1 MKLTNLL
8 AKFKPKEIKEEYFFA
23 IEISD
28 DTIKSAVWSVIDGQ
42 TKIKTIGPTKS
53 WDGQDQEKLTK
64 EVDESISFASLNL
77 TPEPSGV
84 IFGLPESWMDKD
96 NINSDKKNY
105 LKGVCESLALKPL
118 GFVVTNTAVV
128 QYLKIEEGSPPS
140 AIFLQLSSTE
150 INLSLVKLGKIIG
163 NEIVGRSGDLGPD
176 VEEGLSRFQQV
187 DTLPSRM
194 ILYDGQSDFE
204 EDRQQLISYDWEE
217 KLPFIHFP
225 KVESLSAEV
234 SIKAI
239 ALSGGSEVAK
249 SLGFDIKETPKKV
262 PEPAVV
268 EDFGFST
275 KDVAQI
281 QTEPMPETKPQSE
294 VDPPAAKTPLLQ
306 LIKQKI
312 SVIKWP
318 KIKIPGLKL
327 IIIGFTIL
335 LALIFSAYWFLPQ
348 ANLTLYFEPK
358 TIQESFNI
366 TLDTKAST
374 PDPLKKIL
382 PAENLEINVE
392 GNKSTASTGK
402 KLTGTNASGDITIYN
417 KTNQAKTFNQG
428 TILIAPNKLTF
439 SLDEDTT
446 VASQSA
452 QLEGTTFGKATAKI
466 TAKNIG
472 ADSNLANDTQLTF
485 KQFSDTDYSAK
496 TSGLSGGTSQE
507 VRAVSEPDQDQLLQN
522 LTDELISRA
531 QTELQDRLG
540 NEKRAITIK
549 DQSKLVSKT
558 FNHSVGEEADNLT
571 LSAKLNYSALSY
583 SQADLFS
590 LLNQVIKEKIPAD
603 FQLSDSSETS
613 LSASK
618 LAADNTAAVTTV
630 DFKAKLI
637 PRLDLELLKKQIKG
651 RYPFATQTLFN
662 SLPSFLRA
670 DIIIKPNLPKALKT
684 LPHLTKNIFI
694 DLKTE

>member
-8 AKFKPKEIKEEYFFA
+8 AKFKHKEVKEDYFFA

-28 DTIKSAVWSVIDGQ
+28 DTIKSAVWSVVDGQ
-42 TKIKTIGPTKS
+42 TKIKTIGPTKT
-53 WDGQDQEKLTK
+53 WDGQDQKTLTTG
-64 EVDESISFASLNL
+64 VDESISVASQNL
-77 TPEPSGV
+77 KPEPSGV

-96 NINSDKKNY
+96 NINPDKKNY
-105 LKGVCESLALKPL
+105 LKIICESLALKPL

-194 ILYDGQSDFE
+194 ILYDGKNDFE

-225 KVESLSAEV
+225 KVESLLPEA

-249 SLGFDIKETPKKV
+249 SLGFEIKETPEEF
-262 PEPAVV
+262 PAQAEPVA

-275 KDVAQI
+275 KDVAQ
-281 QTEPMPETKPQSE
+281 TEPISEPQPKQAVE
-294 VDPPAAKTPLLQ
+294 PVVEKTPLIQ

-312 SVIKWP
+312 SLIKFP
-318 KIKIPGLKL
+318 KIIIPGFNL
-327 IIIGFTIL
+327 IIIGFIIL
-335 LALIFSAYWFLPQ
+335 LAIVFSLYWFLPK
-348 ANLTLYFEPK
+348 ARITLYFEPK

-366 TLDTKAST
+366 TLDVNASA
-374 PDPLKKIL
+374 PDPLAAVL
-382 PAENLEINVE
+382 PAESLEISLE
-392 GNKSTASTGK
+392 GNKSIATTGK
-402 KLTGTNASGDITIYN
+402 KLTGTKASGDITIYN
-417 KTNQAKTFNQG
+417 KTNQSKTFNQG
-428 TILIAPNKLTF
+428 TILVASNKLTF
-439 SLDEDTT
+439 SLDENTT
-446 VASQSA
+446 VASQSS
-452 QLEGTTFGKATAKI
+452 QLEGTTFGKADAKI
-466 TAKNIG
+466 TAVNIG
-472 ADSNLANDTQLTF
+472 SESNLAGDSQLSF

-496 TSGLSGGTSQE
+496 TSGLSGGSSQE
-507 VRAVSEPDQDQLLQN
+507 VKAVAQKDQDDLLQS
-522 LTDELISRA
+522 LTAELISRA
-531 QTELQDRLG
+531 QADLQSRLG
-540 NEKRAITIK
+540 SDKQAVEIK
-549 DQSKLVSKT
+549 DQEKLVSKI
-558 FNHSVGEEADNLT
+558 FNYNVGEEAENLT
-571 LSAKLNYSALSY
+571 LTAKLDYSTLSY
-583 SQADLFS
+583 SQADLLS

-603 FQLSDSSETS
+603 FQLSASSETS

-618 LAADNTAAVTTV
+618 LAADKTAAVTV

-637 PRLDLELLKKQIKG
+637 PKLDFESIKKQIKG
-651 RYPFATQTLFN
+651 RFPATTQDYFI
-662 SLPSFLRA
+662 SLPSFLKA
-670 DIIIKPNLPKALKT
+670 DIVIKPNWPKTIKT
-684 LPHLTKNIFI
+684 LPHLTKNILI
-694 DLKTE
+694 DVKTE